1 MKKFAYLVGLTIGF
15 IVCMLIMIAIQ
26 PITNEIVSTANTT
39 TNWTGFES
47 TQHAIEAWPL
57 YYWFIPVG
65 IYLIVFAVLLK
76 TDESQF
82 D

>member
-1 MKKFAYLVGLTIGF
+1 MKKFAYLAGITIGF
-15 IVCMLIMIAIQ
+15 IICMVIMTAIQ
-26 PITNEIVSTANTT
+26 PITNELVATANST
-39 TNWTGFES
+39 TNWTNFES

-65 IYLIVFAVLLK
+65 IYLIAFVWILK

-82 D
+82 